1 MFSKVD
7 NSGNEITRDF
17 LLLKKIEMMDPS
29 VGLDRLRKMGW
40 DVGQLGDVTINGQRV
55 FRNKAY

>member
-7 NSGNEITRDF
+7 NSGNEITREF
-17 LLLKKIEMMDPS
+17 LLLKKTEVVDPS
-29 VGLDRLRKMGW
+29 AGLDRLRKMGW
-40 DVGQLGDVTINGQRV
+40 DVGKLSDVTISGQRV